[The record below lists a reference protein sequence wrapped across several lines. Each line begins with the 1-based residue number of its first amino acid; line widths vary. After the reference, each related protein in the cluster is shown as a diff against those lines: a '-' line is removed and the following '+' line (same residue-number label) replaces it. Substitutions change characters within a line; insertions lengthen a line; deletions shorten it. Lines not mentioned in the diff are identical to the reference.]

1 MSLAECAR
9 GVPVGLLENYRCV
22 RERTLE
28 LVRGFS
34 AEDLAAQSMRDAS
47 PAKWHL
53 AHTSWFFEAMI
64 LSRDPDYQPFD
75 ERFQRL
81 FNSYYEAL
89 GERIERCDRGL
100 ITRPSVNEVLDYRA
114 AIDARMVQRLA
125 KPLSA
130 EEVYLLD
137 LGLNHE
143 QQHQELLVQDLVHL
157 FSLNPIAPAG
167 WPHEPRTASLDEA
180 LYQRVLVSEG
190 LYWVGGED
198 GGSFVF
204 DNEMPRHRQWVSGFE
219 LSSDLVT
226 NAEWLSFIE
235 DGGYSRPELWLSDGW
250 ATVKEEAWSC
260 PLYWHR
266 GPDGQWMVFSATG
279 LQPLEPSKP
288 VRHISYYEADAFAR
302 WAKARLPTEAE
313 WETAA
318 RQNAQAFSNLD
329 SEVWQWT
336 ASAYGPYPGFTP
348 TQGTACEYNGKFM
361 ANQMVLRG
369 GSFATPRNHVRSS
382 YRNFYYPDQRWALT
396 GVRLAYDVKADDET
410 TQLFRHDLIAG
421 LTSKPKTVSPK
432 WFYDEAGSR
441 LFEDITRVEAYY
453 PTRQEASLLR
463 QTMPEWSRLF
473 GPDAVLV
480 EFGSGASEKTRIV
493 LDAAHDLA
501 AYVPLD
507 ISETALQEA
516 AVAIRRDYPALNV
529 VPVVGDFENLPPIP
543 DQLGQ
548 GRRIGFFPGSTI
560 GNLDEAQA
568 VKLLRSAREVLGD
581 GGYFILGVDLIK
593 DPAILVRAY
602 DDPQGVTANFN
613 KNLLVRANR
622 ELGADFDLEAFAH
635 KAVWN
640 NAQSRMEMH
649 LEALKDTNVHI
660 GDTVIHFD
668 AGETIHTE
676 SSRKY
681 DEARLRALAAQSGWA
696 IKQIAISE
704 DPSVALVLMT

>member
-1 MSLAECAR
+1 MSLAQSAR
-9 GVPVGLLENYRCV
+9 GMPAGMLEHYRCV
-22 RERTLE
+22 RQRTLE
-28 LVRGFS
+28 LVQGFS
-34 AEDLAAQSMRDAS
+34 AEDLAAQSMRDTS

-64 LSRDPDYQPFD
+64 LAREADYQPYD
-75 ERFQRL
+75 ARFQRL

-89 GERIERCDRGL
+89 GERVERCDRGL
-100 ITRPSVNEVLDYRA
+100 ITRPSISEVLEYRA
-114 AIDARMVQRLA
+114 AIDDRMAQRLSR
-125 KPLSA
+125 PLSP
-130 EEVYLLD
+130 EEAYLLD

-143 QQHQELLVQDLVHL
+143 QQHQELLVQDMVHL
-157 FSLNPIAPAG
+157 FSLNPLAPVG
-167 WPHEPRTASLDEA
+167 WEKEPRTAPLEPEKQ
-180 LYQRVLVSEG
+180 LRVSVCEG
-190 LYWVGGED
+190 LYSIGGDAD
-198 GGSFVF
+198 GRFVF
-204 DNEMPRHRQWVSGFE
+204 DNEMPAHRQWLSGFE
-219 LSSDLVT
+219 LHSDLIT
-226 NAEWLSFIE
+226 NGEWLRFIE

-250 ATVKEEAWSC
+250 ATVKAEGWKC
-260 PLYWHR
+260 PLYWHLKS
-266 GPDGQWMVFSATG
+266 DGEWVVFTATG
-279 LQPLEPSKP
+279 LQPLDPQKP

-318 RQNAQAFSNLD
+318 RQKAAAFSNLD
-329 SEVWQWT
+329 TEVWQWT
-336 ASAYGPYPGFTP
+336 ASSYGPYPGFAP

-369 GSFATPRNHVRSS
+369 GSFATPRDHVRVS
-382 YRNFYYPDQRWALT
+382 YRNFYYPEQRWGLN
-396 GVRLAYDVKADDET
+396 GLRLAYDAKVEDET
-410 TQLFRHDLIAG
+410 TKAFRHDLIAG
-421 LTSKPKTVSPK
+421 LTSTPKAVSPK
-432 WFYDEAGSR
+432 WFYDEAGSH

-463 QTMPEWSRLF
+463 QTMPNWTRLF

-493 LDAAHDLA
+493 LDAVQDLS

-507 ISETALQEA
+507 ISESALNEA
-516 AVAIRRDYPALNV
+516 AVAIRRDYPNLSV
-529 VPVVGDFENLPPIP
+529 VPVVGDFEHLPVLPEN
-543 DQLGQ
+543 LGQ

-568 VKLLRSAREVLGD
+568 IKLLRSAREMLGD

-602 DDPQGVTANFN
+602 DDPEGVTASFN

-622 ELGADFDLEAFAH
+622 DLAADFDLDAFGH

-640 NAQSRMEMH
+640 EHEARMEMH
-649 LEALKDTNVHI
+649 LEALKDVDVRI
-660 GDTVIHFD
+660 GGTIISFK

-696 IKQIAISE
+696 IKEIAIS
-704 DPSVALVLMT
+704 DNPSVALVLMA